1 MSSNTESYF
10 EKETLRTLMSS
21 REDKFLVNS
30 PLLGYATTE
39 EAVLYAVRA
48 EQQQNSGVIAI
59 RF

>member
-1 MSSNTESYF
+1 
-10 EKETLRTLMSS
+10 MSS